1 MRAAQKPLG
10 NATYVASDSD
20 KEWLQSVQKKLHTRS
35 WKKPSRLRAAHLWR
49 ARCITKGARRVRRGA
64 RGDLPGATRARR
76 RAPTLLL
83 PIVSSRVHSAL

>member
-35 WKKPSRLRAAHLWR
+35 WNRTTPPDFAQH
-49 ARCITKGARRVRRGA
+49 IYGE
-64 RGDLPGATRARR
+64 PGA
-76 RAPTLLL
+76 
-83 PIVSSRVHSAL
+83 